1 MTSKTISI
9 SLNCALITVLS
20 ACRPL
25 YRASIPNQPMLTEKN
40 ELEVDVGVETG
51 SGYVNASYSLSNH
64 ILITAGGNAWS
75 NNNTSA
81 QFGEIGVGFFHY
93 NASENFGGSV
103 LAQTGFGN
111 ANVID
116 NDLFDD
122 PFNGNQTGLIE
133 YNAQFTRFSLQPGIY
148 WKMEH
153 LDVGMGL
160 RNSVVYWLAPS
171 NYDSQTVD
179 GYDIFAEP
187 VVSMQAGS
195 AATKFF
201 LESSLQIPIYRAFRH
216 PVTPFHLGLGISFL
230 ISKKT
235 LSSYPQQKA
244 VEQ

>member
-9 SLNCALITVLS
+9 SLTCALITVLS

-133 YNAQFTRFSLQPGIY
+133 YNAQFT
-148 WKMEH
+148 
-153 LDVGMGL
+153 
-160 RNSVVYWLAPS
+160 LASRCNLASTGKWNIWMLVWDLGTPWCIGS
-171 NYDSQTVD
+171 PPPNYDSQTVD
-179 GYDIFAEP
+179 GLRHFSLNLLFP
-187 VVSMQAGS
+187 CKQA
-195 AATKFF
+195 
-201 LESSLQIPIYRAFRH
+201 LPLRSSF
-216 PVTPFHLGLGISFL
+216 
-230 ISKKT
+230 
-235 LSSYPQQKA
+235 
-244 VEQ
+244 